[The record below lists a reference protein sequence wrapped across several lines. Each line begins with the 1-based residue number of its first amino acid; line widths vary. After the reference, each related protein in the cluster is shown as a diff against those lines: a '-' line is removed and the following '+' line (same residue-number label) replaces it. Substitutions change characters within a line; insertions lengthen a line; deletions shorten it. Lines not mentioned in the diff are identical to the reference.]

1 MNTRTS
7 TLKIANE
14 KNVVIEYLILAGIL
28 MLAAGLRF
36 YKLGEWSFWGDEVF
50 SLSSKV
56 DGFIQSTS
64 VSLIRATIAALGTN
78 EWSARLAPAVIGVLT
93 IPVLYFPARQLFGVG
108 TALISASLLTISTWH
123 IYWSQNARFYVLLLL
138 LYTFALLTFYLGIE
152 KDKPWFIVTA
162 LIFFG
167 LATKERLLAL
177 FFVPVVVCYLLLL
190 MILPFEKPAGL
201 RLRNLAI
208 FFVPCIALGIIF
220 SIPFLQDMPA
230 WLSGFG
236 RINNNPFW
244 LVAGT
249 FYYISIPTVVLGTA
263 SAIYF
268 LVKKNRAALLFSLGA
283 GIPLLFIM
291 VISLFQ
297 YTANRY
303 IFVCLTSWIIL
314 AAMAANELFI
324 QAKGK
329 AKILATGVLLILL
342 LGSLSEDWLYFRYQ
356 HGNRDDWKAAFS
368 FIEKQRQPGDFIIS
382 AKPEVAAYYL
392 GEKVP
397 GFQHFTVSDLDN
409 YPRVWLVED
418 LNTRELFPE
427 VHAWMVQ
434 NARQVANF
442 DNHLSARVYTMRV
455 YLYESS
461 Q

>member
-1 MNTRTS
+1 M
-7 TLKIANE
+7 
-14 KNVVIEYLILAGIL
+14 V
-28 MLAAGLRF
+28 AAVLRF

-56 DGFIQSTS
+56 DGFMQSTS
-64 VSLIRATIAALGTN
+64 VSLIRVTTAALGAN
-78 EWSARLAPAVIGVLT
+78 EWSARLAPAIIGVLT
-93 IPVLYFPARQLFGVG
+93 IPVLYFPTRKRFGVG
-108 TALISASLLTISTWH
+108 TALISALLLAVSTWH
-123 IYWSQNARFYVLLLL
+123 LYWSQNARFYVLLLL
-138 LYTFALLTFYLGIE
+138 LYTFALLAFYLGIE
-152 KDKPWFIVTA
+152 EDKPWFIVIA

-167 LATKERLLAL
+167 LATKERMLAL
-177 FFVPVVVCYLLLL
+177 FFVPVVVCYLILLK
-190 MILPFEKPAGL
+190 ILPFEKPAGF

-208 FFVPCIALGIIF
+208 FFVPCIGLGIIF
-220 SIPFLQDMPA
+220 SIPFLKDVPA

-244 LVAGT
+244 LMAGT
-249 FYYISIPTVVLGTA
+249 FYYIGLPTVVLGSS

-283 GIPLLFIM
+283 VIPLFSIM

-303 IFVCLTSWIIL
+303 IFVCLTSWIML

-324 QAKGK
+324 QAKGQ
-329 AKILATGVLLILL
+329 AKILATGVLAILL

-368 FIEKQRQPGDFIIS
+368 FIEQQRQPGDLIFS

-397 GFQHFTVSDLDN
+397 GFQHFTVSDFEGH
-409 YPRVWLVED
+409 PRIWLVED

-434 NARQVANF
+434 NARQVANY
-442 DNHLSARVYTMRV
+442 DNHLNARVYTMRV